1 MTSNAEEKSL
11 VDYARRLESMP
22 NNQFHGKL
30 RERVVAVLENDRSDL
45 PEVLIELGAKLCY
58 AVGNSPRSS
67 SDPRIVPVALDPL
80 ADGVPEVDLA
90 FFDARTY
97 AGFDHVSGV
106 AELVA
111 QMKRILRPDGALF
124 CVLKSGAVNHSFDV
138 YNSIV
143 RSAKEYLPSQDYLF
157 RELLGD
163 CTIRMLDWIQTGQRY
178 ETVRFFR
185 LSIKRPTLLFV
196 IGRSH
201 SGKTSL
207 ARDFQALDSHMH
219 VSNDYIYCEIVEK
232 HKASQAGGFPQQL
245 VSLAGDGSG
254 KACGAFNRALEKD
267 PEMLSVYIEWL
278 IPLLPRHKR
287 LISMD
292 LDLVEDGQVE
302 LAKKLFSKAGFSVW
316 VVHR

>member
-1 MTSNAEEKSL
+1 MAEGPDENTL
-11 VDYARRLESMP
+11 VGYVRRLETMP

-30 RERVVAVLENDRSDL
+30 RERVVAVLENGHSDL
-45 PEVLIELGAKLCY
+45 PEAVVELGAKICY
-58 AVGNSPRSS
+58 AVGNPPRSS
-67 SDPRIVPVALDPL
+67 NDPRIVPVALDPL
-80 ADGVPEVDLA
+80 GAGVPAVDVA

-97 AGFDHVSGV
+97 EGFDHVSGV
-106 AELVA
+106 ADLVA
-111 QMKRILRPDGALF
+111 QMKRVLRPDGALF
-124 CVLKSGAVNHSFDV
+124 CILKSGAVNHSFDV

-143 RSAKEYLPSQDYLF
+143 RSAKEVLPSQDYLF

-163 CTIRMLDWIQTGQRY
+163 CTIRMLEWIQTGQRY

-185 LSIKRPTLLFV
+185 LSLKRPTLLFV
-196 IGRSH
+196 LGRSH

-232 HKASQAGGFPQQL
+232 HKAGQAAGFPQQL

-254 KACGAFNRALEKD
+254 KACGAFNRALEND
-267 PEMLSVYIEWL
+267 LEMLKVYIEWL

-292 LDLVEDGQVE
+292 LDLVKDEQVE
-302 LAKKLFSKAGFSVW
+302 LAKTLFTKAGFSVW
-316 VVHR
+316 VVQR